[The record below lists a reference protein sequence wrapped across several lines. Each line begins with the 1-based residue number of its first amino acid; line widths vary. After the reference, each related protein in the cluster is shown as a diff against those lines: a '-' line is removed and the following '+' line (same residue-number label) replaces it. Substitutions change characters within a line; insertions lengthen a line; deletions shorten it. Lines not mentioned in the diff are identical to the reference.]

1 MNLAKWLKLGMWG
14 GGGVHGFWVRKH
26 IITTTY
32 VKFVF

>member
-1 MNLAKWLKLGMWG
+1 MNLTKWLKLGMW